1 MDPKNAIIRTSLL
14 VLVFVLF
21 AATAL
26 PVVGAGTQAF
36 PATASDLSEI
46 EFALTG
52 TETGWLRFGGRL
64 FHTENNGIAWQD
76 VTPTPDQSETLVDV
90 YFLNTNQAIALTVGL
105 NGVGWKL
112 ELLKTGD
119 SGSSWH
125 ATTVIVPEHARD
137 FENVPFGDAFIQW
150 QNDQNGWILVR
161 QATSI
166 NFSVGI
172 LMRTSDGGQSWT
184 VSEPPAAEEFVFVD
198 EKLGFMRDPTD
209 ATRLFQTQDGGSS
222 WQSIL
227 MLGVNLA
234 VDELEQVGLPI
245 KWQGGQLLL
254 PVWVHREEFQP
265 RLVFL
270 AAERDTRGSVEGTAW
285 VQATGTLDPQ
295 PWEIT
300 PASELRFS
308 HISSFDGKSL
318 WLGLSG
324 SKCAQ
329 NTLAGEEDLPLVS
342 ATCTNE
348 FLLLSSQDAGAH
360 WQLVGLPSDILT
372 AAANTIQE
380 GGFQNMP
387 EVDQELHAVQWVQVF
402 QGQGFDACEI
412 PSLSK
417 LQAWFNSSPYKSVN
431 LYIGGISRYCDNNA
445 LTAAYLQQM
454 FNQGWRFIPTW
465 VGPQAP
471 CTNFNHR
478 FSWDPDEA
486 YAEGVDNAN
495 QARARLLQLGLTN
508 PDGTGSIVYD
518 DLEYF
523 PYSAACSAAAREF
536 VRGWTT
542 RLQQLGIISGLY
554 ASSWNLDQNEI
565 YNLQPPPYAAWIAE
579 WYRDPGYRPDV
590 TVWDVDWLDDIYWS
604 NHQRVYQYSGG
615 HNETWGGV
623 TINVDSNVLDGIVAA
638 PYGADLTAPVTG
650 YNAAGTIGI
659 TPWYKTPVTVTL
671 TATDNSAGVKRTYY
685 RINAGSWQIFTAP
698 FSVSGSGKK
707 TINYMSVDL
716 VYNWESMKTASFYVD
731 SEPPVN
737 PVVTSPGCQA
747 WNGVPQAW
755 CNNPWFTW
763 AGAYDVGV
771 GLNPTDTYEVYWG
784 TDKTATSGTRTS
796 ATQLNPP
803 AIPTGVPYYLRIRTQ
818 DKHGLWSAWQTIY
831 TLIYDYRF
839 THQLWLPR
847 VAK

>member
-1 MDPKNAIIRTSLL
+1 MNPKNVIIRASFLAL
-14 VLVFVLF
+14 ALMLF
-21 AATAL
+21 TLAAQ
-26 PVVGAGTQAF
+26 PVVGAGTRPF
-36 PATASDLSEI
+36 PTPTLDSSEI
-46 EFALTG
+46 KFALTS
-52 TETGWLRFGGRL
+52 TETGWLRFGDRL
-64 FHTENNGIAWQD
+64 FHTENMGTDWRDI
-76 VTPTPDQSETLVDV
+76 TPPLDQSETLVDG
-90 YFLNTNQAIALTVGL
+90 YFVDSSQAVTLAVSSS
-105 NGVGWKL
+105 GVQWQLK
-112 ELLKTGD
+112 LLKTGD
-119 SGSSWH
+119 SGLSWQAIPVILPNH
-125 ATTVIVPEHARD
+125 AQD
-137 FENVPFGDAFIQW
+137 FENAPFGDAFIQW
-150 QNDQNGWILVR
+150 QNSDSGWILIK
-161 QATSI
+161 QATSR

-172 LMRTSDGGQSWT
+172 LLRTNDGGQSWA
-184 VSEPPAAEEFVFVD
+184 VSEPPAAEEFDFLD
-198 EKLGFMRDPTD
+198 EELGFMLDPTD
-209 ATRLFQTQDGGSS
+209 PTRLYQTQDGGLS
-222 WQSIL
+222 WQNIQPLAAQSD
-227 MLGVNLA
+227 LGEV
-234 VDELEQVGLPI
+234 ERVGLPTE
-245 KWQGGQLLL
+245 WQAGELLL
-254 PVWVHREEFQP
+254 PVWVKHRASESE
-265 RLVFL
+265 LVFL
-270 AAERDTRGSVEGTAW
+270 AAQSGAQNWVEGTAR
-285 VQATGTLDPQ
+285 VQTTGTINMQSLLD
-295 PWEIT
+295 T
-300 PASELRFS
+300 FGADLNFS
-308 HISSFDGKSL
+308 KLSSFKGKSL

-324 SKCAQ
+324 SNCEK
-329 NTLAGEEDLPLVS
+329 GELLNNWDLPLS
-342 ATCTNE
+342 SGICTNE

-523 PYSAACSAAAREF
+523 PYSAACSAAARAY
-536 VRGWTT
+536 VQGWTT

-554 ASSWNLDQNEI
+554 ASSYNLDQNEI

-579 WYRDPGYRPDV
+579 WYHDPGYRPDV

-671 TATDNSAGVKRTYY
+671 TATDNSVGVKRTYY
-685 RINAGSWQIFTAP
+685 RINTGSWQIYTAP
-698 FSVSGSGKK
+698 FSVSGSGQK
-707 TINYMSVDL
+707 TINYMSVDQ
-716 VYNWESMKTASFYVD
+716 VNNWESMKTSSFYVD

-737 PVVTSPGCQA
+737 PHVTNPGCQA

-763 AGAYDVGV
+763 AGAYDLGV

-784 TDKTATSGTRTS
+784 TIKNATSGTRTS